1 MAQKKSLMERMKEE
15 MDRNDHNPTNLET
28 ACSIA
33 GVILGTVAGFALM
46 KYNDYQYGS
55 GNFSD
60 FWMSTKAID
69 ALAIGGLVVGNLTG
83 SAIDYLRGK
92 YKS

>member
-1 MAQKKSLMERMKEE
+1 
-15 MDRNDHNPTNLET
+15 
-28 ACSIA
+28 
-33 GVILGTVAGFALM
+33 M